1 MFFKTAVLE
10 DFAEFKVTSDPWI
23 PWKSWKSPEMVDT
36 PEKVPEIPW
45 RLGWTPN
52 KYEKSPKR
60 LVLSPKW
67 FFWLYLQ
74 FWFLHFCLR
83 WVIITI
89 VYGFT
94 HLYFP
99 FSSDCADPGKQSLS
113 KGFKGTWITISWH
126 RNYPGGC
133 QYKLLNCWY
142 TSIRQ
147 WICVITKWLSIRNV
161 HVVVS
166 AVNSLQS
173 FVLFVAISVLCD
185 PASSAGFS
193 GPP

>member
-1 MFFKTAVLE
+1 MK
-10 DFAEFKVTSDPWI
+10 I
-23 PWKSWKSPEMVDT
+23 EMAPD
-36 PEKVPEIPW
+36 
-45 RLGWTPN
+45 

-60 LVLSPKW
+60 SVFSPKW
-67 FFWLYLQ
+67 LFWLYLQ
-74 FWFLHFCLR
+74 VWVLHFCLR

-89 VYGFT
+89 VYGLTRLF
-94 HLYFP
+94 YP
-99 FSSDCADPGKQSLS
+99 FSSDCAHPGKQPLS
-113 KGFKGTWITISWH
+113 KGFKGTCITISWH
-126 RNYPGGC
+126 RNHPGGC

-166 AVNSLQS
+166 AVNSLQY
-173 FVLFVAISVLCD
+173 FVLFVAISVLCES
-185 PASSAGFS
+185 ASSSGFR